1 MQGCR
6 MNFIGYR
13 TLKTVIGA
21 VIAMYIAM
29 HLGLKYA
36 TAAGIITILSLQSTR
51 KQSIRLSSKMIGSF
65 LLALLL
71 AVGLFKLFD
80 YTPLVFG
87 LFLLVFIPLSV
98 KLQVQEGIVVS
109 SVLITHLLVERNTE
123 LPLILNQIF
132 LMAIGVIITLILNI
146 YMPSFENKI
155 KEEQD
160 IIEKTIKKILL
171 DMSMSLRDQ
180 IVSIEQENLFTLLEV
195 RLKQGR
201 EMAYKNF
208 NNNFSSNSSDYT
220 QYMDIRLQQL
230 HCLKNM
236 RKHFDRLSITY
247 SQTILVADFTIRVAH
262 SISDNDTA
270 EKRLEDLSRLRQSF
284 TTMQLPQDRDEF
296 ENRGMLFQFLND
308 VEEFLL
314 LAAILK

>member
-1 MQGCR
+1 

-21 VIAMYIAM
+21 VVAMYIAM
-29 HLGLKYA
+29 SLGLKYA

-51 KQSIRLSSKMIGSF
+51 KQSIRLSSKMIGAF

-71 AVGLFKLFD
+71 SVGFFKLFG

-98 KLQVQEGIVVS
+98 RFQVQEGIVVS
-109 SVLITHLLVERNTE
+109 AVLITHLLIEKNTE
-123 LPLILNQIF
+123 TSLILNQIC
-132 LMAIGVIITLILNI
+132 LMAIGVVVALFLNI
-146 YMPSFENKI
+146 YMPSFENRI
-155 KEEQD
+155 KEEQNV
-160 IIEKTIKKILL
+160 IEKTIKKILL
-171 DMSMSLRDQ
+171 DMSSCLRDQ
-180 IVSIEQENLFTLLEV
+180 GVSIEQEKLFILLEV

-236 RKHFDRLSITY
+236 RKHFERLSITY
-247 SQTILVADFTIRVAH
+247 TQTILIADFTVRVAH
-262 SISDNDTA
+262 SIPEHA
-270 EKRLEDLSRLRQSF
+270 EKRLEDLRRLRQSF
-284 TTMQLPQDRDEF
+284 TTMQLPQDRAEF
-296 ENRGMLFQFLND
+296 ENRGMLYQFLND

-314 LAAILK
+314 LGAILK

>member
-1 MQGCR
+1 

-21 VIAMYIAM
+21 VVAMYIAM
-29 HLGLKYA
+29 SLGLKYA

-51 KQSIRLSSKMIGSF
+51 KQSIRLSSKMIGTF

-71 AVGLFKLFD
+71 SVGFFKLFG

-98 KLQVQEGIVVS
+98 RFQVQEGIVVS
-109 SVLITHLLVERNTE
+109 AVLITHLLIEKNTE
-123 LPLILNQIF
+123 TSLILNQIS
-132 LMAIGVIITLILNI
+132 LMAIGVVVALFLNI
-146 YMPSFENKI
+146 YMPSFENRI
-155 KEEQD
+155 KEEQNV
-160 IIEKTIKKILL
+160 IEKTIKKILL
-171 DMSMSLRDQ
+171 DMSSCLRDQ
-180 IVSIEQENLFTLLEV
+180 GVSIEQEKLFILLEV

-236 RKHFDRLSITY
+236 RKHFERLSITY
-247 SQTILVADFTIRVAH
+247 TQTILIADFTVRVAH
-262 SISDNDTA
+262 SIPEHA
-270 EKRLEDLSRLRQSF
+270 EKRLEDLRRLRQSF
-284 TTMQLPQDRDEF
+284 TTMQLPQDRAEF
-296 ENRGMLFQFLND
+296 ENRGMLYQFLND

-314 LAAILK
+314 LGAILK

>member
-1 MQGCR
+1 

-29 HLGLKYA
+29 SLGLKYA

-51 KQSIRLSSKMIGSF
+51 KQSIRLSSKMIGAF

-71 AVGLFKLFD
+71 SVGLFKFLG

-98 KLQVQEGIVVS
+98 KFQVQEGIVVS
-109 SVLITHLLVERNTE
+109 AVLITHLLIEKDIE
-123 LPLILNQIF
+123 MPFILNQIS
-132 LMAIGVIITLILNI
+132 LMAIGVIVALFLNI

-160 IIEKTIKKILL
+160 VIEKTIKKILL
-171 DMSMSLRDQ
+171 DMSKSLRDQ
-180 IVSIEQENLFTLLEV
+180 VVSIEQEKLFTLLEL

-230 HCLKNM
+230 HCLKSM
-236 RKHFDRLSITY
+236 RKHFERLSITY
-247 SQTILVADFTIRVAH
+247 TQTILIADFTIRVAH
-262 SISDNDTA
+262 SIPNKGTA
-270 EKRLEDLSRLRQSF
+270 EKSLEDLSRLRESF
-284 TTMQLPQDRDEF
+284 TTMQLPQDRAEF
-296 ENRGMLFQFLND
+296 ENRGMLYQFLND